1 MLCLVRDGPLCLSA
15 GPPAGAGA
23 VLENHRPRGTWF
35 ALQSRGGSPSGRRSK
50 DKECPRPV
58 RPAPPAT
65 LPSRGISCPSICLLG
80 GPFAVG
86 TTARLPSGLEPCS
99 EPPDFPQGS
108 RSQKVSPKMGQTSK
122 PLWIEVYLPFL
133 APELWHSKFVFRT
146 RKGGPGGVPSP
157 EFLLTFSF
165 VLTLLY
171 LSCPVSSPPPSK
183 LPLLCR

>member
-1 MLCLVRDGPLCLSA
+1 MLCWEITGHAGRGLLYSHEVGAPQEGGPRTKSARSLSGLCPLPHCPLEGFSVPASA
-15 GPPAGAGA
+15 C
-23 VLENHRPRGTWF
+23 W
-35 ALQSRGGSPSGRRSK
+35 
-50 DKECPRPV
+50 
-58 RPAPPAT
+58 
-65 LPSRGISCPSICLLG
+65 G

-108 RSQKVSPKMGQTSK
+108 RSRKVSPKMGQTSK

-165 VLTLLY
+165 LLTLLY